1 VIVATERQSM
11 SAWKSWVD
19 PEHSCCATVSSATQL
34 GCAHA
39 RRSYFAHTPA
49 MVSATTSLVLV
60 WLPPDEDD
68 PSGRTAIEPEHAG
81 KRGRNVQAS
90 RTEKM
95 VRMGSP

>member
-1 VIVATERQSM
+1 
-11 SAWKSWVD
+11 
-19 PEHSCCATVSSATQL
+19 
-34 GCAHA
+34 
-39 RRSYFAHTPA
+39 